1 MYLYH
6 FLFLPTESTSLKDVI
21 LNIDPQVVQRG
32 GNSTLSCSYDL
43 EDAQLYTVKWYRGNR
58 EFYRYTPSEHPSTK
72 ILPFKG
78 NIPISVDVSTLP
90 RTSDS
95 PRELVSILLLQLHE
109 SNEHKVVLRNVEFHL
124 SGNFSCEVTTEGPF
138 LTIAANNHMIVVGEL
153 RTEWLGKRVRCC
165 CFDCGVSYFIVKPE
179 SSPILSTEQSFY
191 DPGDILKANCSTA
204 PSRPAATI
212 SFILNNV
219 VVSICKFCIF

>member
-1 MYLYH
+1 MINKDKIQFKIL
-6 FLFLPTESTSLKDVI
+6 LLISESASLKDVI
-21 LNIDPQVVQRG
+21 LNIEPQVVQRG

-72 ILPFKG
+72 ILPFKD
-78 NIPISVDVSTLP
+78 NIPIYVD
-90 RTSDS
+90 
-95 PRELVSILLLQLHE
+95 LHE
-109 SNEHKVVLRNVEFHL
+109 SNEHRVVLMNVEFHL

-138 LTIAANNHMIVVGEL
+138 LTIAANNHMIVV
-153 RTEWLGKRVRCC
+153 
-165 CFDCGVSYFIVKPE
+165 VKPE
-179 SSPILSTEQSFY
+179 SSPVLVTEQSFY

-212 SFILNNV
+212 NFILNNV
-219 VVSICKFCIF
+219 VVSAHCRNRMNK